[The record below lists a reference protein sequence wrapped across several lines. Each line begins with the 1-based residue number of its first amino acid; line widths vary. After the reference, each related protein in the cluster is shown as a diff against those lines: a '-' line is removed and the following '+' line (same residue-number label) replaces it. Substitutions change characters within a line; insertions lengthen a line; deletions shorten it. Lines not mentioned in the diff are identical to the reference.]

1 MNPVSDVGVSAIP
14 TPARVD
20 ADAQGKAHP
29 LRVRRLATRGF
40 RNLADAQLE
49 PGPRFNVVHGD
60 NGHGKSNVLEA
71 LHYLATLRSFR
82 GASAAEMIRRGADE
96 AQLGASV
103 EQGPIGHEFSL
114 RLHTRSAREVRLDGR
129 RPRSHASYRNAL
141 PAVLFHPVDV
151 QLVGGSPE
159 RRRALLDEML
169 EQLDVTFAT
178 TAAAYERALRSRNR
192 LLRSGAGDRRAI
204 TAYDEIL
211 AAAGALIG
219 QARERLVVD
228 LAPRVS
234 SLFGEIGGDD
244 GDDGEL
250 ALRYAPKVE
259 PRVAS
264 LTRALAEELERD
276 CARGYTGVGPHAD
289 DLAISLAGAGA
300 RRFASQGQQRAV
312 ALALKVAELEALER
326 RSGKVPMLLLD
337 DVSSELDRAR
347 NRRLFACLSRLG
359 GQVFLTT
366 THPEFILLDEDRTD
380 FHVRDG
386 VVTRG

>member
-1 MNPVSDVGVSAIP
+1 M
-14 TPARVD
+14 PAVE
-20 ADAQGKAHP
+20 AGAAHP
-29 LRVRRLATRGF
+29 LRVRRLGTRGF

-60 NGHGKSNVLEA
+60 NGQGKSNLLEA
-71 LHYLATLRSFR
+71 LHYLATLHSFR
-82 GASAAEMIRRGADE
+82 GASAAEMIQRGAIE
-96 AQLGASV
+96 AQLSAAV
-103 EQGPIGHEFSL
+103 EQGPIGHELSL
-114 RLHTRSAREVRLDGR
+114 RLHPGSAREVRLDGR
-129 RPRSHASYRNAL
+129 RPRSHGGYRNAL
-141 PAVLFHPVDV
+141 PAVLFHPVEV

-169 EQLDVTFAT
+169 GQLDVTFAT

-192 LLRSGAGDRRAI
+192 LLRAGSGDRRAI
-204 TAYDEIL
+204 AAYHEIL
-211 AAAGALIG
+211 AAAGAVIG
-219 QARERLVVD
+219 QARERLVAD
-228 LAPRVS
+228 LAPRVAT
-234 SLFGEIGGDD
+234 LFGEIGGED
-244 GDDGEL
+244 GVL

-264 LTRALAEELERD
+264 LARALAEDLERD

-300 RRFASQGQQRAV
+300 RRFASQGQQRVV

-347 NRRLFACLSRLG
+347 NRRLFSCLSRLA

-366 THPEFILLDEDRTD
+366 THPEFILLDHNRTD
-380 FHVRDG
+380 FHVHNG